1 MTKGLNFTREKYK
14 RVKRM
19 DHKQMETFL
28 VTLYSEGYQEGK
40 KNAEP
45 KVKLSDI
52 ASAITS
58 VKGVGTKK
66 AAEIMAAL
74 SRLYE
79 GGEDHAV

>member
-1 MTKGLNFTREKYK
+1 MIKGLNFTREKYK

-19 DHKQMETFL
+19 DRKQMEVFMI
-28 VTLYSEGYQEGK
+28 TLYKEGYQEGK
-40 KNAEP
+40 KDAEP
-45 KVKLSDI
+45 KVKFADI
-52 ASAITS
+52 ASVITS

-79 GGEDHAV
+79 GGEKDAV